1 MASMLVCMIGKF
13 DAWSE
18 RETISQAQLRLHT
31 WKMGRQEAVGFKP
44 GELEHI
50 TVTCGIREQ
59 ATPGVNNRENAWAWL
74 PAQEHDSQHQDVTL
88 GEERAQSKIQKQR
101 RGQAGGYGFKP
112 VKTPFPLSQA
122 WQRVPQ
128 ISVHDRNVQK
138 AFCFPMSCGHSG
150 CPQRCFDTVAGDPST
165 TAPMSES
172 ACFAVWSLIEIC
184 LVRWHVIKLCQVPDV
199 CHRCGTLDMTS
210 QLCK

>member
-1 MASMLVCMIGKF
+1 MRGPGCLLRNTIVTSGCDFGRGESTVKDPEEGASRWLWV
-13 DAWSE
+13 
-18 RETISQAQLRLHT
+18 QA
-31 WKMGRQEAVGFKP
+31 
-44 GELEHI
+44 
-50 TVTCGIREQ
+50 C
-59 ATPGVNNRENAWAWL
+59 EN
-74 PAQEHDSQHQDVTL
+74 SV
-88 GEERAQSKIQKQR
+88 
-101 RGQAGGYGFKP
+101 
-112 VKTPFPLSQA
+112 PLFRA